1 MSSPLRKI
9 GLLIIGIIVLPVLI
23 FSVFEIG
30 NLRQNEKVIQNIYK
44 NQLDAILYS
53 INQYSD
59 DIVSN
64 LASRIENSLNNYK
77 TDTVPELNRLITEN
91 PSAKC
96 LIRFNNKLEFLS
108 SVPSSY
114 PDSAFL
120 SEMVKI
126 LISNNK
132 SLLQLQKFIKGGY
145 RKIEKISNN
154 STDTQWIVF
163 ITRSNDQETINVLVI
178 DPEKFISQVL
188 DPKIQEI
195 AKDKFHIAVF
205 RTGEDLP
212 FYTSNKKF
220 NTGKTNNKE
229 PFWLLKNYQM
239 GIELKD
245 LTIDDLAKERIKR
258 NLILVGLMDVI
269 LLLGAWL
276 IFRNVTKQVELSH
289 LKSDFVSNVSHEI
302 RTPLALITMY
312 IETLEMGRVKDNNK
326 VKEYYSIILNETT
339 RLSGIVNRILSFSQ
353 IESNKRKYCFSETD
367 INEIIENA
375 AITFRYSIENK
386 GFSYTFKPD
395 KNIPLISVD
404 REAIADAF
412 VNLIDN
418 AMKYSTE
425 IKDIEVRTGA
435 SDKYVYVE
443 VEDHGIGISEKN
455 QKYIFDKFYRVTE
468 MNLANRV
475 KGSGLG
481 LAIVK
486 HILDA
491 HEGKITVKSSPGSG
505 SAFRLSFP
513 VKLLKQL

>member
-1 MSSPLRKI
+1 MSSSLRNI

-30 NLRQNEKVIQNIYK
+30 NLRQNEKVIQDIYK

-77 TDTVPELNRLITEN
+77 TDSVPELNRLITEN

-114 PDSAFL
+114 PDSKFL
-120 SEMVKI
+120 SEMITI
-126 LISNNK
+126 LDSNNK
-132 SLLQLQKFIKGGY
+132 TLLQLQKFMKGGY
-145 RKIEKISNN
+145 RKIEKVSNN
-154 STDTQWIVF
+154 SRDMQWIVF
-163 ITRSNDQETINVLVI
+163 ITRANDQEIINVLVI

-205 RTGEDLP
+205 RAGEDLP
-212 FYTSNKKF
+212 FYTSNRQF
-220 NTGKTNNKE
+220 NPGKINNKE

-245 LTIDDLAKERIKR
+245 LTIADLAKDRIKR
-258 NLILVGLMDVI
+258 NLILIGLMDVI

-276 IFRNVTKQVELSH
+276 IFRNVTKQVELSQ
-289 LKSDFVSNVSHEI
+289 LKSDFVSSVSHEI
-302 RTPLALITMY
+302 RTPLALISMY
-312 IETLEMGRVKDNNK
+312 IETLEMGRVKNAK
-326 VKEYYSIILNETT
+326 KIKEYYTVILNETT
-339 RLSGIVNRILSFSQ
+339 RLSGIVNRILNFSQ
-353 IESNKRKYCFSETD
+353 IESNKRKYSFSETGV
-367 INEIIENA
+367 NEIVENTA
-375 AITFRYSIENK
+375 LTFRYSIENK
-386 GFSYTFKPD
+386 GFRYSFEPD
-395 KNIPLISVD
+395 KNLPSILAD
-404 REAIADAF
+404 KEAIADAF

-418 AMKYSTE
+418 AMKYSTGN
-425 IKDIEVRTGA
+425 KDIVVRTGKY
-435 SDKYVYVE
+435 DKYVYIE

-468 MNLANRV
+468 MNLANKV

-486 HILDA
+486 HIMDA
-491 HEGKITVKSSPGSG
+491 HEGKIYVKSSPGSG
-505 SAFRLSFP
+505 SLFRLSFP
-513 VKLLKQL
+513 VK